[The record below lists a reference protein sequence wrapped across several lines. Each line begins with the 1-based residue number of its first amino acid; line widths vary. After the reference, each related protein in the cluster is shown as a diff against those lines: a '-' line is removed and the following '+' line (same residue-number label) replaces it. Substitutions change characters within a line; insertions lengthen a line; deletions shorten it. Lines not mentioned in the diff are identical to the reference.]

1 MSAYL
6 WNTFCPT
13 LFGTGATQ
21 EVGIKAKE
29 LGMSKVMVVTEQALM
44 DFKVATQVTEVLEKE
59 GLEVFVFAKC
69 QADAPSAICDE
80 GAAFYREKGADGIV
94 AVGGG
99 STLDTAKPIGIIIR
113 QHGTTIRDYYHLEEA
128 AHELKLITMCTT
140 SGTGS
145 EISKWCVIGDE
156 ATGAKEMPVY
166 KPDMAI
172 VDPVLTYSVPAGTTA
187 ATGMDVLAHCV
198 EAITNKNYNPYGYIF
213 GKEGIKLAMKWLPIA
228 VKDPSN
234 KEAREKMSLAA
245 NLGGMAITASG
256 CSIGHSFAQT
266 FGAVN
271 HIPHGLG
278 CAWGLPGV
286 MVYSAKYGNR
296 SDLEIVAD
304 ALGVSYTDETDTMD
318 LANEMAQI
326 FVDFMKEIHI
336 KSIKSLGYSLED
348 CLAVTERFFH
358 DGAFANS
365 PGTPGVPEIQEF
377 IKYTY
382 HIYQ

>member
-99 STLDTAKPIGIIIR
+99 STLDTAKAIGIIIS
-113 QHGTTIRDYYHLEEA
+113 QHGTTIRDYYHLEED

-145 EISKWCVIGDE
+145 EISKW
-156 ATGAKEMPVY
+156 
-166 KPDMAI
+166 
-172 VDPVLTYSVPAGTTA
+172 
-187 ATGMDVLAHCV
+187 
-198 EAITNKNYNPYGYIF
+198 
-213 GKEGIKLAMKWLPIA
+213 
-228 VKDPSN
+228 
-234 KEAREKMSLAA
+234 
-245 NLGGMAITASG
+245 
-256 CSIGHSFAQT
+256 
-266 FGAVN
+266 
-271 HIPHGLG
+271 
-278 CAWGLPGV
+278 
-286 MVYSAKYGNR
+286 
-296 SDLEIVAD
+296 
-304 ALGVSYTDETDTMD
+304 
-318 LANEMAQI
+318 
-326 FVDFMKEIHI
+326 
-336 KSIKSLGYSLED
+336 
-348 CLAVTERFFH
+348 
-358 DGAFANS
+358 
-365 PGTPGVPEIQEF
+365 
-377 IKYTY
+377 
-382 HIYQ
+382 